1 MKKGIAYVFM
11 LLILAAIGVY
21 EYLGVNFALQ
31 QINMHQWMLQ
41 IVGIGCVGVTV
52 VISMFMYN
60 LKKRI
65 NISHALSSLVLV
77 VFLVISSL
85 NFYGYYELPV
95 KETVPNFYNVS
106 LQEVK
111 DWAKSHN
118 IEVVETYE
126 NSDVIIKYNVF
137 SQSVAAGTV
146 IEEVNK
152 MEFIVSDGPNYDK
165 SIIIPQMLGWTID
178 EVKEYIKNNFLNNVS
193 VKFEN
198 STEEPNIVIAQDKY
212 GQMYRR
218 DNINLT
224 FSINPDQLKDV
235 AMIDLKNMPEFDASF
250 WLMMNGIPYTIT
262 KEFSDSIERNYVV
275 SQNIA
280 VGEIVNKDSSVELVV
295 SKGKEIIVGNL
306 LNMTVEEVT
315 QWVIDNNLDI
325 TFSDTYDDTAP
336 LGSIVKANY
345 NEGDIIE
352 EGTLIKL
359 VTSKGQLKMEEFS
372 SLSLFKTWASTYS
385 IPYTTERE
393 YSDTVSRGSII
404 SFSHNVGEVIKNGDT
419 ITVTIS
425 KGKPVTVPNFVGMSK
440 TNIKTK
446 CNELD
451 LSCSFSSGSY
461 GSTKKDVAT
470 SQSVSSGKKVE
481 VGTSI
486 NIVLSKGPAAE
497 YTLYFSN
504 ALLGNSYNDSVS
516 SLKSYFSKNYPGVE
530 FKFVAKTHASLA
542 PGNIHE
548 DSPTKP
554 GAKVKQGNTYTIYIV
569 K

>member
-1 MKKGIAYVFM
+1 MKKGIAYIFM

-41 IVGIGCVGVTV
+41 IVGIGCVGVTI
-52 VISMFMYN
+52 VISMFTYN

-65 NISHALSSLVLV
+65 NVAHALSALLLIA
-77 VFLVISSL
+77 FLVISSL
-85 NFYGYYELPV
+85 NFYGYYPLPE
-95 KETVPNFYNVS
+95 KETIPNFYNVS

-111 DWAKSHN
+111 EWAKNHN
-118 IEVVETYE
+118 IEVVESYE
-126 NSDVIIKYNVF
+126 NSDVIEKYFVF
-137 SQSVAAGTV
+137 SQDVAAGTV
-146 IEEVNK
+146 VSEVSK
-152 MEFIVSDGPNYDK
+152 MEFIISDGPNYDK

-178 EVKEYIKNNFLNNVS
+178 EVKEYIERNFLNNVK

-198 STEEPNIVIAQDKY
+198 SAEESNVVIAQDSY

-218 DNINLT
+218 DEINLT

-235 AMIDLKNMPEFDASF
+235 AMIDLKNMSEFDASL
-250 WLMMNGIPYTIT
+250 WLMTNGIPYTIT
-262 KEFSDSIERNYVV
+262 KEFSSSIDRNSVV

-280 VGEIVNKDSSVELVV
+280 IGEIVNKDSNVELVI
-295 SKGKEIIVGNL
+295 SKGKEIVVGNL
-306 LNMTVEEVT
+306 LNMSVEEVT

-325 TFSDTYDDTAP
+325 TFSDTYDDTVS
-336 LGSIVKANY
+336 LGAIVKANY

-372 SLSLFKTWASTYS
+372 SLSVFKSWASTYS
-385 IPYTTERE
+385 IPYKTVKE
-393 YSDTVSRGSII
+393 YSTTVSRGSII
-404 SFSHNVGEVIKNGDT
+404 SFSHNVGDVIKNGDT

-440 TNIKTK
+440 SNIKTK

-461 GSTKKDVAT
+461 GSTMKDVAT
-470 SQSVSSGKKVE
+470 SQSVSSGSKVE

-548 DSPTKP
+548 NSPTKP
-554 GAKVKQGNTYTIYIV
+554 GTKVKQGNTYTIYIV